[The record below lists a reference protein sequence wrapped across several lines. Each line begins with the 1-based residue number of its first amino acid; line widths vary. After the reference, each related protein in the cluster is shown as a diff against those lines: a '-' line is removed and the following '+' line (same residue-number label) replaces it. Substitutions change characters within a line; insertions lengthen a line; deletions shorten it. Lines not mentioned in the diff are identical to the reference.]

1 MLHVI
6 WDLDGTLIDSQQE
19 VLFCLTQALQD
30 AGFALSDLERPLRV
44 GPTVDVMLK
53 NAFPAGG
60 LSDSSLAEIVSC
72 FRRRYDNSD
81 FSATEA
87 FPGIGDIISRTDLFA
102 NHIVTNKP
110 DYPTNRIIAKLG
122 WTAFF
127 QSVTTP
133 YTHLG
138 NSTALASQ
146 RKTKPEL
153 FADVIARYADAK
165 SVFVGVG
172 DMEPDCVA
180 ARKNGICAIGVLW
193 GTGTR
198 TELDSC
204 ADLVVESVVSLREKL
219 VAMGTPS

>member
-19 VLFCLTQALQD
+19 VLLCLTQALED
-30 AGFALSDLERPLRV
+30 AGFVLSDLERPLRV

-53 NAFPAGG
+53 NAFPAGS
-60 LSDSSLAEIVSC
+60 LTESSLSEIVSC

-81 FSATEA
+81 FSATDA
-87 FPGIGDIISRTDLFA
+87 FPGIKDIISRTDLFS

-122 WTAFF
+122 WTGFF

-138 NSTALASQ
+138 TSTAQAAQ
-146 RKTKPEL
+146 RKTKSEL
-153 FADVIARYADAK
+153 FADVIARYSNALNT
-165 SVFVGVG
+165 FVGVG

-198 TELDSC
+198 AELDPC
-204 ADLVVESVVSLREKL
+204 ADVVVESVVSLRERL
-219 VAMGTPS
+219 GDMGAHS